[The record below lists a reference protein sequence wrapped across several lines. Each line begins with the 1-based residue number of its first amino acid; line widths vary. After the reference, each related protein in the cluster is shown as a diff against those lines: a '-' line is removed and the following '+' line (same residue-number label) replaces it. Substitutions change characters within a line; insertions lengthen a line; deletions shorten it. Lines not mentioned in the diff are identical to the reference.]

1 MLLAAAT
8 GFATSFACATLL
20 HLSRVVFVA
29 VWTLVAGGFLWWYV
43 RDQRITPGLQLR
55 RRWLFGVIGGLF
67 IGALLVQGVLRQAGS
82 PAPQGGRLAIA
93 LGWLGLVY
101 GTVDALVLS
110 VVPVLAI
117 YGTRSADT
125 LRQPTA
131 RWRFGLAAMFA
142 SLLVT
147 GAYHLGFPEY
157 RGTALTQ
164 PLIGNA
170 MITAAYLMTGN
181 PLAAIVSHVVM
192 HGAAVLHGIDTAV
205 QLPPHY

>member
-1 MLLAAAT
+1 MLLAAVM

-20 HLSRVVFVA
+20 HLSRAGFVA

-43 RDQRITPGLQLR
+43 RDQRITAGLQLR
-55 RRWLFGVIGGLF
+55 RRWLSGVVGGLF
-67 IGALLVQGVLRQAGS
+67 VGALLVQGVLRQTGS
-82 PAPQGGRLAIA
+82 PAPQGGSLALA

-110 VVPVLAI
+110 VVPVLAV

-131 RWRFGLAAMFA
+131 RWRFGLAALFA

-157 RGTALTQ
+157 RGAALTQ
-164 PLIGNA
+164 PLIGNT
-170 MITAAYLMTGN
+170 MVTAAYLMTGN
-181 PLAAIVSHVVM
+181 PLAAVVSHVLM